1 MTPSTITRGQAG
13 EMAKLVS
20 YVLPPLATMVM
31 CATFFLSSR
40 RRHTRFDCDWSSD
53 VCSSDLCTSDTLAI
67 AVIAA
72 AGERGLAVPRDLSVV
87 GFDDSLL
94 ASLSS
99 PALTSVRVDYTE
111 FGAAATT
118 ALLAEIDGA
127 TAPEYKPAAPSLEL
141 RASTAAA
148 ARS

>member
-1 MTPSTITRGQAG
+1 MQQRLGRWREA
-13 EMAKLVS
+13 MASVGLESDRVAFADDG
-20 YVLPPLATMVM
+20 LGAAALAALDDN
-31 CATFFLSSR
+31 ATAVF
-40 RRHTRFDCDWSSD
+40 
-53 VCSSDLCTSDTLAI
+53 CTSDTLAI

-72 AGERGLAVPRDLSVV
+72 AGERGLAVPRDLSVI